1 MALAKLFMVGSGG
14 TTTTPTIDYVN
25 DDVVSEI
32 GGLISS
38 IFGWITS
45 NPLLT
50 VFLTMSMIAIGFVV
64 IGWLKGVVKLH

>member
-1 MALAKLFMVGSGG
+1 MAFAKLFHVAG
-14 TTTTPTIDYVN
+14 TSSNTPTIDYVN

-38 IFGWITS
+38 IFGWITA